1 MANSEKFEPP
11 VVLLTGLGHIHSH
24 LVIHCGLH
32 VSGEWPVSE
41 RDASHRLVMETCLAS
56 IRTEVESSLTRA
68 LFLSWSDQSA
78 IHAPDATAFF
88 PGRCQSLG
96 SLLDTHSDFVA
107 AEHC

>member
-24 LVIHCGLH
+24 LITHCGLH

-41 RDASHRLVMETCLAS
+41 RDTCPRLVLETCLAS
-56 IRTEVESSLTRA
+56 IRTEVESSLTLA
-68 LFLSWSDQSA
+68 LFLSWCDQRS
-78 IHAPDATAFF
+78 ILAPDTTAFL
-88 PGRCQSLG
+88 PGRCQRPG
-96 SLLDTHSDFVA
+96 SLLGTESDFVA